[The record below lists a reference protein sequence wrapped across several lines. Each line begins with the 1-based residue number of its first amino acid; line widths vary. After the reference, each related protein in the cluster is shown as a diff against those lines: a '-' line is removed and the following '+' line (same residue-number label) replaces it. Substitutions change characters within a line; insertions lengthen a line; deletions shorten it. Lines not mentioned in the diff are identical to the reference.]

1 MFKTFTTDF
10 GENNFLLIV
19 PILMM
24 VVHTTLCF
32 QIEKFLLTKLARA
45 SFGIDDVTF
54 VKQKHLMC
62 NSFLSDSMY

>member
-19 PILMM
+19 PIF
-24 VVHTTLCF
+24 LCF

-54 VKQKHLMC
+54 VKQKHLITYDLKMIDFK
-62 NSFLSDSMY
+62 NMNKE